1 MSPAKP
7 DEIEAFLAERRA
19 VLIEGDLDAVEVF
32 LKKYNPSLPK
42 PSSREVTE
50 IMLHKA
56 RTGATDLP
64 VAMRRASKHWLE
76 RRGYQTLDDGDL

>member
-1 MSPAKP
+1 MKSIGTIAAY
-7 DEIEAFLAERRA
+7 ITERDA
-19 VLIEGDLDAVEVF
+19 VLIDGDLDAVEAF
-32 LKKYNPSLPK
+32 LLKHNPHLSA

-56 RTGATDLP
+56 RTSALTLL

-76 RRGYQTLDDGDL
+76 RRGYKAFDDGDL